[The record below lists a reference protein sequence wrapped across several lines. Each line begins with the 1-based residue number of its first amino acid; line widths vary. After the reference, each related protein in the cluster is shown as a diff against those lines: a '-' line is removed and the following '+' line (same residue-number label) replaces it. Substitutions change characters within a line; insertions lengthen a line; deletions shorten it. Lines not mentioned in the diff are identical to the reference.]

1 MLLFIVRSLWLSG
14 VKGRNCPVFTKCHM
28 LLWNLCLCQFNKKIC
43 KHLSKK
49 IVRSLSKF
57 HSTKSK
63 FSNKKPYSPA
73 VETYIQSVAG
83 SPCSVRP
90 DVRLL
95 HRPHPCL
102 PPLWVQQQAFRSPL
116 QQVID
121 MVLYLKSK
129 IFRNLSISEGANSLP
144 SIAAAF
150 MAWGHSTLGLN
161 FPLLSKHWSLLKKH
175 PEIFT
180 NPLYR
185 RNVASDSC
193 TRCPASPSRPRSS
206 WLSPSPSSVTGRSAS
221 RRYSISS
228 WHLSFCVL
236 WDILT
241 RVLIWDLTLFFFT
254 RYASIV

>member
-1 MLLFIVRSLWLSG
+1 M
-14 VKGRNCPVFTKCHM
+14 
-28 LLWNLCLCQFNKKIC
+28 
-43 KHLSKK
+43 
-49 IVRSLSKF
+49 
-57 HSTKSK
+57 
-63 FSNKKPYSPA
+63 
-73 VETYIQSVAG
+73 ETYIQSVAG

-185 RNVASDSC
+185 SCIRFLYPMSSISLSASIFM
-193 TRCPASPSRPRSS
+193 TV
-206 WLSPSPSSVTGRSAS
+206 SVTVERYWAVCKPAVFNLQLAS
-221 RRYSISS
+221 FM
-228 WHLSFCVL
+228 SFCVL
-236 WDILT
+236 WDLPW
-241 RVLIWDLTLFFFT
+241 VLIWDLALFFWHVMQALCNT
-254 RYASIV
+254 IATENVDSMI

>member
-1 MLLFIVRSLWLSG
+1 M
-14 VKGRNCPVFTKCHM
+14 
-28 LLWNLCLCQFNKKIC
+28 
-43 KHLSKK
+43 
-49 IVRSLSKF
+49 
-57 HSTKSK
+57 
-63 FSNKKPYSPA
+63 
-73 VETYIQSVAG
+73 ETYIQSVAG

-116 QQVID
+116 QQVMD

-150 MAWGHSTLGLN
+150 LALGLN
-161 FPLLSKHWSLLKKH
+161 FPMLSKHWSLLKKH

-180 NPLYR
+180 NPNL
-185 RNVASDSC
+185 ASDSC

-228 WHLSFCVL
+228 WHLSCHFVSFETSSLESWPETSHC
-236 WDILT
+236 
-241 RVLIWDLTLFFFT
+241 FFFT

>member
-1 MLLFIVRSLWLSG
+1 M
-14 VKGRNCPVFTKCHM
+14 
-28 LLWNLCLCQFNKKIC
+28 
-43 KHLSKK
+43 
-49 IVRSLSKF
+49 
-57 HSTKSK
+57 
-63 FSNKKPYSPA
+63 
-73 VETYIQSVAG
+73 ETYIQSVAG

-180 NPLYR
+180 NPNL
-185 RNVASDSC
+185 ASDSC